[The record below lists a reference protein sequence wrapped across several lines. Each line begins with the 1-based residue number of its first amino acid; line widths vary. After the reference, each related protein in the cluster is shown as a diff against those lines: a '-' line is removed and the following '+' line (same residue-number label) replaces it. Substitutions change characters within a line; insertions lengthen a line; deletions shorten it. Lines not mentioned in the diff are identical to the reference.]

1 MTWKRLLAE
10 RRVAEEPS
18 SKDEIDNLR
27 QLARRNLKDAAVDEL
42 SDDGRFDCAYSA
54 ARTLSSVVVRASG
67 YRVKQP
73 GAHYT
78 TFLAL
83 EAADPIAFQDFA
95 AYFDACRT
103 RRNVLNY
110 ELPDVISSTELEE
123 LIDRVVEFNGLV
135 DDWLTQKFPH
145 LV

>member
-1 MTWKRLLAE
+1 MRSTTCASSLAE
-10 RRVAEEPS
+10 ISRTPRSTGP
-18 SKDEIDNLR
+18 
-27 QLARRNLKDAAVDEL
+27 
-42 SDDGRFDCAYSA
+42 SDDGRFDCAYGA
-54 ARTLSSVVVRASG
+54 ARTLSFIVVRAAG

-73 GAHYT
+73 AAHYN

-83 EAADPIAFQDFA
+83 EAADPGAFQDFA

-110 ELPDVISSTELEE
+110 DLPDVISSTELEE
-123 LIDRVVEFNGLV
+123 LIDRVSEFEGLV
-135 DDWLTQKFPH
+135 DDWLMRKFPH